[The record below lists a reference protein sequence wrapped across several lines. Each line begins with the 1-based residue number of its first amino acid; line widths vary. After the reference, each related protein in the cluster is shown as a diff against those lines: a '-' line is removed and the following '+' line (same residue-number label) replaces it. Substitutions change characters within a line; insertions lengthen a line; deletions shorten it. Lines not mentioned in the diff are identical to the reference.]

1 MPQTMD
7 GGPQLFVE
15 RELKSNYQMSGL
27 RRQKNVSAR
36 VEQDLRGAW
45 RQV

>member
-1 MPQTMD
+1 MPRTID
-7 GGPQLFVE
+7 GGLQLFVE